1 MKIDDNL
8 YKVLLEVLNIE
19 NCKDRESETSCL

>member
-1 MKIDDNL
+1 MKVDDNL

-19 NCKDRESETSCL
+19 NCKGRKGELLY